1 MTKAIIK
8 MYNNYEIVLK
18 QLNEYHISKNNT
30 ELVRKGKK
38 ITRVNT
44 VVNPVVN
51 TVVNTV
57 VNPVVNPTKTK
68 KVMITFNNEKKE
80 RNELFKCACGKELL
94 WGGMNLHISTK
105 THIAKME
112 RLQSIPMVEA
122 RPIEEPRREVIN
134 IPICTEIQQVKKVKK
149 TFKIVKKPTQP
160 YDYNQDMLDDHNNG
174 TGVRTLDCSSIDL
187 R

>member
-8 MYNNYEIVLK
+8 MYNNYEVVLK

-80 RNELFKCACGKELL
+80 RNELYKCACGKELL

-122 RPIEEPRREVIN
+122 RPIEEPRREIT
-134 IPICTEIQQVKKVKK
+134 IPICTEIQQVKKIKK
-149 TFKIVKKPTQP
+149 ILKIVKKPTQP